1 MLSGEKF
8 NPKTTNMSAME
19 LKNRGDRKKMM
30 SHVRNLVALAYA
42 DGKFSDEERQY
53 VANVATEVGM
63 TADEM
68 KQIINDPD
76 GIRFIMPE
84 NDIEKI
90 EQLYDL
96 ILLMMIDGDLN
107 ENEMIFCRAM
117 AIKMKI
123 PYQVV
128 DEMVAKVINFITDNF
143 YVEDVVNE
151 LAEMMEKKD

>member
-1 MLSGEKF
+1 
-8 NPKTTNMSAME
+8 MSAMD
-19 LKNRGDRKKMM
+19 LKNRGDRKKMI

-53 VANVATEVGM
+53 VANVAIEVGM
-63 TADEM
+63 TSDEM
-68 KQIINDPD
+68 KQIINNPESI
-76 GIRFIMPE
+76 GFIIPE

-96 ILLMMIDGDLN
+96 ILLMMIDGNLN

-143 YVEDVVNE
+143 YVEDVIDE
-151 LAEMMEKKD
+151 LTGMMEEKD

>member
-1 MLSGEKF
+1 
-8 NPKTTNMSAME
+8 MSAIE
-19 LKNRGDRKKMM
+19 LRNRGDRKKMM

-42 DGKFSDEERQY
+42 DGKFSDEEKQY

-68 KQIINDPD
+68 KLIINDPE
-76 GIRFIMPE
+76 GIRFEMPS
-84 NDIEKI
+84 NDIEKL

-96 ILLMMIDGDLN
+96 ILLMMIDGELN

-123 PYQVV
+123 PYQIV
-128 DEMVAKVINFITDNF
+128 DELVAKVINFITDNF
-143 YVEDVVNE
+143 YIEDVIGE
-151 LAEMMEKKD
+151 LEKTMNKD

>member
-1 MLSGEKF
+1 
-8 NPKTTNMSAME
+8 MSAME

-30 SHVRNLVALAYA
+30 RHVRNLVALAYA

>member
-1 MLSGEKF
+1 
-8 NPKTTNMSAME
+8 MSAME
-19 LKNRGDRKKMM
+19 LKNRGDIKKMM
-30 SHVRNLVALAYA
+30 SHVRNLVVLAYS

-143 YVEDVVNE
+143 YIEDVVNE
-151 LAEMMEKKD
+151 LVEIMEKED

>member
-1 MLSGEKF
+1 
-8 NPKTTNMSAME
+8 
-19 LKNRGDRKKMM
+19 MM

-143 YVEDVVNE
+143 YVEDVINE

>member
-1 MLSGEKF
+1 M
-8 NPKTTNMSAME
+8 NAIE
-19 LKNRGDRKKMM
+19 LKNRGDRKKMI

-53 VANVATEVGM
+53 VANVAIEVGM
-63 TADEM
+63 TSDEM
-68 KQIINDPD
+68 KQIINNPES
-76 GIRFIMPE
+76 IRFIIPE

-96 ILLMMIDGDLN
+96 ILLMMIDGNLN

-143 YVEDVVNE
+143 YVEDVIDE
-151 LAEMMEKKD
+151 LTGMMEEKD

>member
-1 MLSGEKF
+1 
-8 NPKTTNMSAME
+8 MSAIE
-19 LKNRGDRKKMM
+19 LRNRGDRKKMM

-42 DGKFSDEERQY
+42 DGKFSDEEKQY

-68 KQIINDPD
+68 KLIINDPE
-76 GIRFIMPE
+76 GIRFEMPS
-84 NDIEKI
+84 NDIEKL

-96 ILLMMIDGDLN
+96 ILLMMIDGELN

-123 PYQVV
+123 PYQIV
-128 DEMVAKVINFITDNF
+128 DELVAKVINFITDNF
-143 YVEDVVNE
+143 YIEDVIGE
-151 LAEMMEKKD
+151 LKKTMNND

>member
-1 MLSGEKF
+1 
-8 NPKTTNMSAME
+8 
-19 LKNRGDRKKMM
+19 MM

-123 PYQVV
+123 PYQIV

>member
-1 MLSGEKF
+1 
-8 NPKTTNMSAME
+8 MSAME
-19 LKNRGDRKKMM
+19 LKNRGDIKKMM

-128 DEMVAKVINFITDNF
+128 DEMVAKVINFITDNL
-143 YVEDVVNE
+143 YVEDVINE

>member
-1 MLSGEKF
+1 
-8 NPKTTNMSAME
+8 
-19 LKNRGDRKKMM
+19 M

-143 YVEDVVNE
+143 YIEDVVNE
-151 LAEMMEKKD
+151 LVEIMEKED

>member
-1 MLSGEKF
+1 
-8 NPKTTNMSAME
+8 MSAME
-19 LKNRGDRKKMM
+19 LKNRGDIKKMM

-76 GIRFIMPE
+76 GIRLIMPE